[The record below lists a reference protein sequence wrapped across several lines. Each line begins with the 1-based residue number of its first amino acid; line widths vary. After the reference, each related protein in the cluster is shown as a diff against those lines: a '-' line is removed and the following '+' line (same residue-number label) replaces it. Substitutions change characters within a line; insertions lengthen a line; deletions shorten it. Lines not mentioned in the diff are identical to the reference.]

1 MAANSPNSPRQKMIN
16 LMYLVFI
23 AMLALNVSSE
33 VLDGF
38 ELVEESLLRSVKATS
53 NRNELVFKDLKDYH
67 DTNPEKTEVWYR
79 LAEQVK
85 AKSDSLF
92 NYTQDLK
99 TKIVKKADGK
109 DGDPTS
115 LKHPDDLNASFE
127 IMLDKR
133 SKEKEA
139 VILKRKINEY
149 RDYITSLISDT
160 VKRSIIKNNFNTEPS
175 KKAKENKQ
183 TWEESLFGN
192 MPMAAAITLLTKMQN
207 DIRYAQG
214 EVLSELINNVDLKDF
229 RVNKVAASVI
239 PQSQIVMRGGSYVA
253 DIVLSAQDTTKKP
266 KVFVNGSYLPD
277 NANGR
282 YIAGAGS
289 VGTHPVKGYIEMPQ
303 GDGTM
308 VRSEFSTEYFVQ
320 EQSASI
326 ESTLMNVLYAG
337 IPNPINVAVPGIVS
351 QNIQVSASNG
361 ALSRDGNAWSI
372 TPTQIGTDVVFS
384 ISAKTTDGRT
394 QNIATKNYR
403 VRRLPD
409 PTPYI
414 DYKDAA
420 GKPVRFQKSGRIDL
434 NTLMNTSELKAAIDD
449 GILDIAFSVISFDLR
464 FTDSMGNTI
473 QEKSDGPRFS
483 QAQRNR
489 LRDLKKGRVV
499 YLRGIIAKGPD
510 GSQRE
515 IAPMEITIN

>member
-38 ELVEESLLRSVKATS
+38 ELVEESLLRSVNATS
-53 NRNELVFKDLKDYH
+53 KRNELVFKDLEDYH
-67 DTNPEKTEVWYR
+67 NTNQEKTEVWYQ
-79 LAEQVK
+79 LAKQVK

-99 TKIVKKADGK
+99 TRIVKKADGK
-109 DGDPTS
+109 DGDPTH

-160 VKRSIIKNNFNTEPS
+160 TKRSIIKNNFNTEPS

-192 MPMAAAITLLTKMQN
+192 MPMAAAVTLLTKLQN
-207 DIRYAQG
+207 DVRYAQG
-214 EVLSELINNVDLKDF
+214 EVLSELMNNIDLRDF

-239 PQSQIVMRGGSYVA
+239 PQSQIVMRGGSYIA
-253 DIVLSAQDTTKKP
+253 DIVLSAQDTTQKP
-266 KVFVNGSYLPD
+266 KVFVNGRYLPVE
-277 NANGR
+277 ANGR
-282 YIAGAGS
+282 FTVGAGS
-289 VGTHPVKGYIEMPQ
+289 VGTFPVRGYIEMPQ

-308 VRSEFSTEYFVQ
+308 IKSEFATEYFVQ

-326 ESTLMNVLYAG
+326 ESKYMNVLYAG
-337 IPNPINVAVPGIVS
+337 IPNPLTIAVPGVAS
-351 QNIQVSASNG
+351 QNMIPSATNG
-361 ALSRDGNAWSI
+361 KLTRDGNSWSI
-372 TPTQIGTDVVFS
+372 IPEKIGTDVVFT
-384 ISAKTTDGRT
+384 ISAKTSDGRT
-394 QNIATKNYR
+394 QNVATKTYR
-403 VRRLPD
+403 VRRLPN
-409 PTPYI
+409 PTAYI
-414 DYKDAA
+414 EYKDQAGVPARFQNA
-420 GKPVRFQKSGRIDL
+420 GKLDR
-434 NTLMNTSELKAAIDD
+434 NTLMNTPELKAAIDD
-449 GILDIAFSVISFDLR
+449 GVLDFPSTVIRFDLR
-464 FTDSMGNTI
+464 FVDSMNNLI
-473 QEKSDGPRFS
+473 QESSDGPRFS

-489 LRDLKKGRVV
+489 IKDLSRGKVI
-499 YLRGIIAKGPD
+499 YLRGIIVKGMD